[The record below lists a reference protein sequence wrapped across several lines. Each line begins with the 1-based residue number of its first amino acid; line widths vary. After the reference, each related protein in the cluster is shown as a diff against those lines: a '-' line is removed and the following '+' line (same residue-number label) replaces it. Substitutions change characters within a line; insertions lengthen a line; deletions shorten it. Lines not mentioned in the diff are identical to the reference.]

1 MLDIANAFG
10 HSFYEG
16 YGLGPGRVYS
26 NKSGSGGS
34 NDVKPS
40 DDELGFL
47 SCQEIVDYCL
57 DFLGG
62 SLPETERQLFSA
74 HLRNCPDCM
83 RFFETYRKTPEV
95 SREALALRM
104 PDRVRVAVRDF
115 LRERYEPSSAGDD
128 SSTRR

>member
-1 MLDIANAFG
+1 M
-10 HSFYEG
+10 
-16 YGLGPGRVYS
+16 
-26 NKSGSGGS
+26 
-34 NDVKPS
+34 KPA

-62 SLPETERQLFSA
+62 SLPDKERRLFSS

-83 RFFETYRKTPEV
+83 RFFETYRKTPEI

-115 LRERYEPSSAGDD
+115 LRERYEPSAAGDN

>member
-1 MLDIANAFG
+1 
-10 HSFYEG
+10 
-16 YGLGPGRVYS
+16 
-26 NKSGSGGS
+26 
-34 NDVKPS
+34 VKPS

-57 DFLGG
+57 EFLSG
-62 SLPETERQLFSA
+62 SLPDTERQLFSS

-95 SREALALRM
+95 SREALAVRM

-115 LRERYEPSSAGDD
+115 LRERYEPTQSAGED
-128 SSTRR
+128 STKG

>member
-1 MLDIANAFG
+1 MNG
-10 HSFYEG
+10 G
-16 YGLGPGRVYS
+16 VYCT
-26 NKSGSGGS
+26 KSGLQES

-47 SCQEIVDYCL
+47 SCREIVDYCL
-57 DFLGG
+57 DFLSG
-62 SLPETERQLFSA
+62 SLPQTERQLFSS

-115 LRERYEPSSAGDD
+115 LRTRYEGSPATDD
-128 SSTRR
+128 SSSRR

>member
-1 MLDIANAFG
+1 M
-10 HSFYEG
+10 
-16 YGLGPGRVYS
+16 
-26 NKSGSGGS
+26 
-34 NDVKPS
+34 KPS

-95 SREALALRM
+95 SREALALRI

-115 LRERYEPSSAGDD
+115 LRERYEPGSAGDD